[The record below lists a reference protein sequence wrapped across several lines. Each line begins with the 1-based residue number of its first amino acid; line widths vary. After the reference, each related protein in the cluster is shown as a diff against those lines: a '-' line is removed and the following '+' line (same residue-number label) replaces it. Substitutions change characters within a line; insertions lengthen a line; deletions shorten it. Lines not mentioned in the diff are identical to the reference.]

1 MRQRK
6 QIQQSLKY
14 EGKNWTVMTRN
25 TETQYDDMVLPVLEK
40 MVITIIRKPSKAER
54 KQYYKKTREL
64 GVIKPSAWKEL
75 A

>member
-6 QIQQSLKY
+6 QIQQSLRY

-40 MVITIIRKPSKAER
+40 MVITIIRKASKAER
-54 KQYYKKTREL
+54 NRYYKKTPEL
-64 GVIKPSAWKEL
+64 GVIKPSEWKKL
-75 A
+75 R